1 MLITA
6 GLEFPK
12 HYFQIIF
19 LAIPI
24 KTWSF
29 NFLEMLKMLQGYLRH
44 WKNWQ
49 DNTVRRWLH
58 LFIVF
63 FFYVIK
69 LQISRSVNN
78 IAWAQKETVNRIWKR
93 WGFMLVYRILL
104 PLNASLINVWC
115 CGLYGHMQKNS
126 TIYSTFRIHERER
139 NNASELAFE
148 GATIKTGRSMLSLE
162 IQK

>member
-12 HYFQIIF
+12 HFFQIIF

-29 NFLEMLKMLQGYLRH
+29 SFLEMLKMLQGYLRH
-44 WKNWQ
+44 SKDWQ
-49 DNTVRRWLH
+49 DITVRRWLY
-58 LFIVF
+58 LFVF

-69 LQISRSVNN
+69 LQIFRSVNN

-93 WGFMLVYRILL
+93 WEFILVYWILL

-139 NNASELAFE
+139 NDASELAFE
-148 GATIKTGRSMLSLE
+148 GATFKTGRSMLSLE
-162 IQK
+162 ILK